1 MQSESIRAVGV
12 AILLVSLV
20 ADQILKSW
28 AHAAVSVT
36 GVIPVVPGFNIVAI
50 DNSGVAFGLAGGSA
64 PWVLILIGLVL
75 SGWLFLW
82 LMRTRSMLHA
92 IGLGLAVGGAL
103 GNVMDRL
110 LLGAV
115 RDYIDIHWNNLH
127 WPAFNLADVAI
138 VSGLA
143 IVVLFQE
150 KASGEGNRRRPS
162 SARIEPVPA
171 RQEHR

>member
-1 MQSESIRAVGV
+1 MPSEFIKALGV
-12 AILLVSLV
+12 AVLLVSLV

-28 AHAAVSVT
+28 AHATVSAF

-64 PWVLILIGLVL
+64 PWILILIGLAL

-82 LMRTRSMLHA
+82 LMRTRSTLHA

-115 RDYIDIHWNNLH
+115 RDYIDVYWNSLH

-143 IVVLFQE
+143 MVVIFQE
-150 KASGEGNRRRPS
+150 KTADGNRLRSPS
-162 SARIEPVPA
+162 SRVEPEPQ
-171 RQEHR
+171 RQEHC